1 MLIKQISIFTQNIKG
16 DLAHITRTLGDAGID
31 LISLSI
37 ADTSTFGVIR
47 GIVEDSDRALKVL
60 KEAGFTAKTTEVI
73 AVEVPDTPGGL
84 AEVLEHLNDAGL
96 FVEYLYSFVRSKGQ
110 NALIIFRV
118 EQLDLAIDVLQ
129 KKGIKVLTKEEV
141 YSI

>member
-84 AEVLEHLNDAGL
+84 AGVLERLNDAGL

-110 NALIIFRV
+110 NALIVFRV

-129 KKGIKVLTKEEV
+129 KHGIKVLTKEEV